1 MFFRLFGCCLPEPEA
16 IVREL
21 VQEEL
26 AKQKEQLTFLISEK
40 QQRLEQQT
48 KALIDQQK
56 SLLLGQLQE
65 RQDALQK
72 ELSSKVQSI
81 GEQVHKVQE
90 EILALLR
97 NTPLGQSPILAKVQA
112 QQEGLRKLFDSLK

>member
-1 MFFRLFGCCLPEPEA
+1 M
-16 IVREL
+16 
-21 VQEEL
+21 
-26 AKQKEQLTFLISEK
+26 
-40 QQRLEQQT
+40 
-48 KALIDQQK
+48 
-56 SLLLGQLQE
+56 GQLQE
-65 RQDALQK
+65 QQDALQK

-97 NTPLGQSPILAKVQA
+97 NTPLGQSPILTKVQA